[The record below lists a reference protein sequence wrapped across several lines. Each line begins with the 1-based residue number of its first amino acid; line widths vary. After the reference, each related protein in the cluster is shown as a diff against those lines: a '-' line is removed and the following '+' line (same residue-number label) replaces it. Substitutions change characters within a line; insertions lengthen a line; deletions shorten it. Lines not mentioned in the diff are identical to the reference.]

1 MEKLNGC
8 IFLTKDDEFLQ
19 RYKTIWDRLVL
30 I

>member
-8 IFLTKDDEFLQ
+8 IFLTEDDELLQ
-19 RYKTIWDRLVL
+19 RYKTIGDRLVL